1 MITNE
6 GDPLFPMN
14 AVQLLAARFTMI
26 DADLY
31 VCQRRL
37 HPTDP
42 AQSVGVAA
50 ESWMPDPESYEMLG
64 GQRSEPTVQ
73 RYYMSVQ
80 SLVKDT
86 EEQRGI
92 AVHSKL
98 SQMVRGIILTD
109 IPLRDSLRA
118 LSTNLYGVAERTLR
132 WSVPAQRYLANELQG
147 QFTFLSTTQ
156 VLLET
161 EKASG

>member
-1 MITNE
+1 
-6 GDPLFPMN
+6 MN
-14 AVQLLAARFTMI
+14 AVQLLAARFSMI
-26 DADLY
+26 DSDLF

-42 AQSVGVAA
+42 VQSVGVAA
-50 ESWMPDPESYEMLG
+50 ETWMPDTESFEMRG
-64 GQRSEPTVQ
+64 GNRSEPTVQ
-73 RYYMSVQ
+73 RYYISVQ
-80 SLVKDT
+80 AMIKDT

-98 SQMVRGIILTD
+98 SQMVRGILLTD
-109 IPLRDSLRA
+109 IPLRDSLQGMV
-118 LSTNLYGVAERTLR
+118 SNLYGVPERTLR

-147 QFTFLSTTQ
+147 QFIFLSTTQ

-161 EKASG
+161 EKA